1 VKACRWAALATLG
14 LLGCATARPVSP
26 AEAYAEALEAGQLDE
41 AYALTTPS
49 FQSQVSEQQFRVR
62 FSDVAARTARA
73 AAVRQGLAELAQSA
87 PELFGIDRTEVPE
100 AVILRF
106 VSAVQAEHFDEA
118 WHCLS
123 AALRQRYSVEGL
135 SKDFQAEPA
144 AAARL
149 ERAVQ
154 AAEGIPVRTGD
165 SLRFPIASGGAVV
178 VIHERD
184 GWRLEA
190 LE

>member
-1 VKACRWAALATLG
+1 VKACRWATLASLS
-14 LLGCATARPVSP
+14 LLSCATARPVSS
-26 AEAYAEALEAGQLDE
+26 AEAYAQALEAGQLDK

-49 FQSQVSEQQFRVR
+49 FQSQVTEHQFRER
-62 FSDVAARTARA
+62 FSDIQARA
-73 AAVRQGLAELAQSA
+73 ARVAAVREGMAQLSQAA
-87 PELFGIDRTEVPE
+87 PELFGTDTTELPE

-106 VSAVQAEHFDEA
+106 VSAVRAQHFEEA

-123 AALRQRYSVEGL
+123 APLRARYSVDGL
-135 SKDFQAEPA
+135 TQDFRAEPA
-144 AAARL
+144 ASARL

-154 AAEGIPVRTGD
+154 AAEGIPVKTGD
-165 SLRFPIASGGAVV
+165 SVRFPTSSGGAVIV
-178 VIHERD
+178 VRERD